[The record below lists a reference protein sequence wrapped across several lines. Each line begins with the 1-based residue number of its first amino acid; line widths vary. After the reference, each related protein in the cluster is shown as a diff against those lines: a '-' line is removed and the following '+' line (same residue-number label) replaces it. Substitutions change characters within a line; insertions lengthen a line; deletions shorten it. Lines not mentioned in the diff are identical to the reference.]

1 MNMKLRYLVAAS
13 AVVLGVSI
21 SSPALAKNVN
31 KNDNTNSNT
40 TQNNSDATA
49 TATATSDGKSANGNN
64 RDNDSSQDV
73 VATQVLVA
81 INSNHDMKDVVD
93 DLDNGY
99 KSGDNSVNGNSFAAF
114 AGILNQSFNTGID
127 ANTQSATNIAA
138 RGTVNFA
145 AGGTTNGGGN
155 GGGGGGDDD

>member
-13 AVVLGVSI
+13 AVVLGVGI
-21 SSPALAKNVN
+21 GSPALAKNVN
-31 KNDNTNSNT
+31 KNHNTNTNT
-40 TQNNSDATA
+40 THNNSDATA
-49 TATATSDGKSANGNN
+49 TATATSNGKSANGNN

-81 INSNHDMKDVVD
+81 VNSNHDMTDVVD
-93 DLDNGY
+93 NLKKGY
-99 KSGDNSVNGNSFAAF
+99 RSGDNSVNDDSFAAF

-145 AGGTTNGGGN
+145 AGGTTNGGGK
-155 GGGGGGDDD
+155 GGGGDDD